1 MNDLALYSLIFLGS
15 VFISAIG
22 QVLLKKSAM
31 RTYDS
36 AIKEY
41 LNPLVIGGYTIFLAS
56 TLITMYAYK
65 VVPLS
70 MGPVLESTSYIYV
83 TIFGVTIFKES
94 LSKRKL
100 LALMLIMVGIL
111 VYSLGAA

>member
-1 MNDLALYSLIFLGS
+1 MSDLTLYCLIFLGS

-36 AIKEY
+36 PIKEY
-41 LNPLVIGGYTIFLAS
+41 LNPFVIGGYTIFLAS

-70 MGPVLESTSYIYV
+70 MGPVLESTSYIYI
-83 TIFGVTIFKES
+83 TIFGVVIFKEHIS
-94 LSKRKL
+94 RRKL
-100 LALMLIMVGIL
+100 LALALIMVGIL
-111 VYSLGAA
+111 IYSLGAA